1 MTAVARL
8 MITYFAGTTFLR
20 VVTALGLSAV
30 GGGAAA
36 LLYLPPL
43 LGGSGMPSSLSLGAE
58 TFLAVLPVF
67 GTLAIVFGASLMPA
81 LFARLAASHYVYVLP
96 YGRAKLLLSVFAT
109 IVLIA
114 TISSATSTVYYVG
127 TPMPLDLVFL
137 RSFVVTALTYSL
149 LYIVLWLTG
158 RSRTSMGLIVGVV
171 VIVAT
176 LVLPLRFVAI
186 PSTSLYGPAVACALL
201 WSVFALGFLF
211 APRLKGTVGQAR
223 QALALR
229 AGVATYEGGREI
241 DFVLGTANP
250 WSLALGQIAPILLG
264 TYFLG
269 GFVTAIAPSASTPWL
284 SFLTILS
291 AISGAIASFAATRSR
306 ALWLRAHWTRAELF
320 VRVEG
325 AFWRYN
331 CYTLGVLLLMLVALG
346 DYYALPTRTLAF
358 GLGLLALG
366 TTLSTYLGLMVTAT
380 LGWGQA
386 VLAAATM
393 LSLMKAAAYV
403 TASATPTLE
412 LVALGAALG
421 AAALL
426 FRRLAER
433 RWLKLDWMLCRAEPG
448 VRAAT

>member
-8 MITYFAGTTFLR
+8 MITYFAGTTLLR

-36 LLYLPPL
+36 LLFLPPL
-43 LGGSGMPSSLSLGAE
+43 LGGIGMPSSLSLGAE
-58 TFLAVLPVF
+58 TFHTLLPVF
-67 GTLAIVFGASLMPA
+67 GTLAIALGASLMPA
-81 LFARLAASHYVYVLP
+81 LFARLAASHYAYVLP
-96 YGRAKLLLSVFAT
+96 YGRAKL
-109 IVLIA
+109 
-114 TISSATSTVYYVG
+114 
-127 TPMPLDLVFL
+127 
-137 RSFVVTALTYSL
+137 
-149 LYIVLWLTG
+149 
-158 RSRTSMGLIVGVV
+158 
-171 VIVAT
+171 
-176 LVLPLRFVAI
+176 
-186 PSTSLYGPAVACALL
+186 
-201 WSVFALGFLF
+201 
-211 APRLKGTVGQAR
+211 QAR

-229 AGVATYEGGREI
+229 EGLATYEGGREI

-269 GFVTAIAPSASTPWL
+269 GFVTAIAPSASTPWF

-306 ALWLRAHWTRAELF
+306 AHWLRAHWTRAELF

-393 LSLMKAAAYV
+393 LSLIKAAAYV
-403 TASATPTLE
+403 TASATPQLE
-412 LVALGAALG
+412 LVALGAALS

-433 RWLKLDWMLCRAEPG
+433 RWLRLDWMLCRAEPSA
-448 VRAAT
+448 RAAT